1 MVMRLASLSQSFVG
15 GNHISRFFIH
25 HIRFSLHE
33 VAAVDNLFSK
43 IETPVFSDPTGE
55 DRKKIKPENPRL

>member
-1 MVMRLASLSQSFVG
+1 
-15 GNHISRFFIH
+15 
-25 HIRFSLHE
+25 LHE

-43 IETPVFSDPTGE
+43 IETPVFSDLTGE